1 MDAHTP
7 RPEVDPLENTPLHRL
22 LVNTNRLQ
30 AIPASI
36 VALIIIF
43 NAFLVAF
50 FWLPF
55 GTNGVA
61 VLVVYVAVIALNWF
75 LLLKLR
81 LTGRRFGPDR
91 PTAIALAIV

>member
-1 MDAHTP
+1 MDSNTL

-36 VALIIIF
+36 VALIITF
-43 NAFLVAF
+43 NALLVAA

-55 GTNGVA
+55 GLNGAA
-61 VLVVYVAVIALNWF
+61 VLLVYVVVIALNWF
-75 LLLKLR
+75 MLLQLR
-81 LTGRRFGPDR
+81 LTGRSFGPDR
-91 PTAIALAIV
+91 PTAIALAI